1 MLLDC
6 LHLRPIRQQFKRI
19 EMMCVTS
26 NKAID
31 IYDLQIR
38 SVDGKFPLEAEVK
51 KVDRKELTLK
61 NAQIS

>member
-1 MLLDC
+1 
-6 LHLRPIRQQFKRI
+6 
-19 EMMCVTS
+19 MMCVTS

-38 SVDGKFPLEAEVK
+38 SADGKFPLEAEVK